1 MTQPQLQVLIGFQ
14 TTVGFGQP
22 FLLDDAFYGV
32 LNTTGR
38 GTLGGIQMSDVT
50 TYVQNVFINRGR
62 SRQLDQFNCG
72 TATLTLWN
80 KTRIFDPLNQ
90 SSPYWIGG
98 ATQQTGIVPRLPIQ
112 ILANGIPIYTG
123 LISDWDIDYDLGF
136 NDIAQISCAD
146 QFTVLSNQQLNAWT
160 PPAETSGKRIYDITA
175 NTGVLSRPEV
185 NYQGAVSI
193 GAGSSTLG
201 AYAVDQDTNV
211 LTYLQQINTSEQG
224 YLFMSANGT
233 LTFKG
238 RSSVLNPVAGATF
251 NGDGTGLAFN
261 SLKNMYGD
269 ELLYNYISTQSPAGA
284 VQVTSSATSIAQ
296 YQSQTYSLLS
306 LLNSTTTEVA
316 ALGNYLLGRYQ
327 NPVLRFNSLDTQ
339 LSAMTTANQNIALS
353 LDLTSICSV
362 VKNFVAGTPTSETQ
376 TLIVSGISHS
386 ISPGTH
392 TLSFQFEST
401 DSNAYFTLNDAIFGT
416 LSTTNLLSF

>member
-1 MTQPQLQVLIGFQ
+1 MSQPQLQVLIGFQ

-22 FLLDDAFYGV
+22 FLLNDSFYGV

-50 TYVQNVFINRGR
+50 TYVQNVYINRGR
-62 SRQLDQFNCG
+62 SRQLDEFNCG
-72 TATLTLWN
+72 TANVTLWN

-98 ATQQTGIVPRLPIQ
+98 ATQQTGVVPRLPIQ

-123 LISDWDIDYDLGF
+123 LITDWDINYDLGF
-136 NDIAQISCAD
+136 NDVAQVSCAD
-146 QFTVLSNQQLNAWT
+146 NFTVLSNQQLNTVAT
-160 PPAETSGKRIYDITA
+160 TAQASGTRI
-175 NTGVLSRPEV
+175 NTVLNLPEI

-193 GAGSSTLG
+193 DTGVSTLG
-201 AYAVDQDTNV
+201 AFTIDQDTNC
-211 LTYLQQINTSEQG
+211 LNYLQQINTSEQG
-224 YLFMSANGT
+224 FLFMSASGT
-233 LTFKG
+233 LTFKS

-251 NGDGTGLAFN
+251 NGDGTGLPFN
-261 SLKNMYGD
+261 SLMNQYGD
-269 ELLYNYISTQSPAGA
+269 ELLYNIVNTQSPAGA
-284 VQVTSSATSIAQ
+284 VQTTSNATSIAQ
-296 YQSQTYSLLS
+296 YQAQSYSLLS

-327 NPVLRFNSLDTQ
+327 NPILRFNGLSTQ
-339 LSAMTTANQNIALS
+339 LSGMTEAKQNIALT
-353 LDLTSICSV
+353 LDLTSICTV
-362 VKNFVAGTPTSETQ
+362 VKNFVVGTPTSESQ

-386 ISPGTH
+386 ITPGSHSVTY
-392 TLSFQFEST
+392 TFEST
-401 DSNAYFTLNDAIFGT
+401 DANSYFTLNDTIFGT